1 MDDSSSEARAGIE
14 NDTTVRSRSPSVDSQ
29 SYAIPMPEE
38 IEEQLSEESS
48 SFDDSNSVESNED
61 QILGRAL
68 PESGQH
74 AFSQDSQEFE
84 PMLDVSKHI
93 FDSLMQAIDSADFS
107 EAISL
112 QTKTSAVINSKST
125 ELKQLIDETKV
136 RFSQFKERFEKGSL
150 TAKNIRGNLRYSKD
164 KIEKI
169 NALVRTSYPIEFNE
183 AREKILERPLDDH

>member
-1 MDDSSSEARAGIE
+1 MDESTNETRSEIE
-14 NDTTVRSRSPSVDSQ
+14 NDTTLRSRSPSVNSQ
-29 SYAIPMPEE
+29 SYAIPIPEE

-48 SFDDSNSVESNED
+48 SFDDSDSVDTNEER
-61 QILGRAL
+61 ILGRAL

-112 QTKTSAVINSKST
+112 QTKTSAIVNSKST
-125 ELKQLIDETKV
+125 ELRQLIEEAKI
-136 RFSQFKERFEKGSL
+136 RFSHFKGRFEKGSL
-150 TAKNIRGNLRYSKD
+150 TAKNIRNNLNYSRD

-169 NALVRTSYPIEFNE
+169 NSLVRTSYPIEFNE
-183 AREKILERPLDDH
+183 AREKILERPLDDC